1 MSDVDQ
7 VIEMLLAKWP
17 AGFRNKHLAE
27 ALTVSRPRASKVL
40 ASRVLSGELVRA
52 EGSRRKYIRGPG
64 SSEAHVGVVR
74 GALRKGFWMALAGD
88 SPHLAYLA
96 FCGLGLWEVR
106 TRNQVRAAL
115 RGLIDLHSYLVIDFE
130 GVRAISEAAARELF
144 VKLPQYSGTWVQSIN
159 LEPSVARTVL
169 NVVRRGD

>member
-1 MSDVDQ
+1 MMPRVVVAGAVRLRLDRHAPERFRILGWHDNQIEGGVDPLHI
-7 VIEMLLAKWP
+7 VSP
-17 AGFRNKHLAE
+17 ATEDMTF
-27 ALTVSRPRASKVL
+27 S
-40 ASRVLSGELVRA
+40 
-52 EGSRRKYIRGPG
+52 
-64 SSEAHVGVVR
+64 
-74 GALRKGFWMALAGD
+74 
-88 SPHLAYLA
+88 
-96 FCGLGLWEVR
+96 
-106 TRNQVRAAL
+106 L